1 MSQKITGRSRGGGY
15 DSVESWVVFRVQGL
29 RGACLQFRRVLLF
42 FAIIPRRSIEAY
54 DGGTI
59 AQLKS
64 ASQIIPSKEFGVS

>member
-1 MSQKITGRSRGGGY
+1 M
-15 DSVESWVVFRVQGL
+15 FRVQGL